1 MYGLP
6 KWSPI
11 HYIHIYIY
19 LPNMSKFLFSEITES
34 LVGLLF
40 GHRHPKVHRI
50 SFLVLF
56 VDIVNFN
63 FQGNGIDKIH
73 WIQKIRRPMFQTAGS

>member
-1 MYGLP
+1 M
-6 KWSPI
+6 

-19 LPNMSKFLFSEITES
+19 IYIYICRTCPSFFSVRSLSHWLACFLDIDIQRFIE
-34 LVGLLF
+34 F
-40 GHRHPKVHRI
+40 

-63 FQGNGIDKIH
+63 FQGTGL
-73 WIQKIRRPMFQTAGS
+73 IRYIGYRK